1 MNARLPDLLN
11 AIPPEGVPL
20 EALAHL
26 VNQALNDAQ
35 LAVDDKRASETL
47 DGRTIR
53 FYQSLGI
60 LPRPEYIGR
69 RAMYGRDH
77 LLRTFAAK
85 QLQSEGYSLAQI
97 QSALPTQSSDELFE
111 AIAASSMRSRE
122 HSSVQFCA
130 TPRSAG
136 RTTATHSTRALVTHE
151 IARGVVVTIDPAL
164 VTNPTALL
172 ELLTNTT
179 QRAISQSANHGGKS

>member
-26 VNQALNDAQ
+26 VNQALDDAQ

-77 LLRTFAAK
+77 LLRAFAAK

-97 QSALPTQSSDELFE
+97 QSALPTQSSDELFD
-111 AIAASSMRSRE
+111 AIAASRE
-122 HSSVQFCA
+122 HSSVGFGA
-130 TPRSAG
+130 TPHSAA
-136 RTTATHSTRALVTHE
+136 RTTAAHSTRALVTHE
-151 IARGVVVTIDPAL
+151 VARGVLVTIDPAL